1 MAQPRRA
8 LTAAALASAVTL
20 AAPTLRAQR
29 WPEVSLVTMGPG
41 DDVFSRFGHAALCVR
56 DAAEPAGRCYNYGTA
71 DFDAPVAF
79 TWSVLRGRGRF
90 WVSVTPEPEMLD
102 LYGPGSDRDVWSQE
116 LPLSYAARV
125 ALASRLA
132 WDALPEHRDFIY
144 HHYRDNCA
152 TRLRDH
158 LDAVTAGALRR
169 RGARP
174 FGHPWR
180 TPTRAGFASDARF
193 VLAAD
198 LALGR
203 ALDRPMTT
211 WEAMFLPDVLR
222 AEARHTW
229 QVPPVARC
237 RRMGT
242 MTAGD
247 PGAGQRLLVHVAGA
261 LGALSAL
268 ASWRLGP
275 RGRRAARVALAGL
288 LGVAALAL
296 WTLAAVS
303 PLPELRVNEC
313 LLLLAPTDFVLATG
327 DEARATRY
335 ARLRVLGVLAVLA
348 LWAAG
353 LLVQPLGWVA
363 AAVLAA
369 LGPWALG
376 RRERATSP

>member
-1 MAQPRRA
+1 
-8 LTAAALASAVTL
+8 
-20 AAPTLRAQR
+20 
-29 WPEVSLVTMGPG
+29 
-41 DDVFSRFGHAALCVR
+41 
-56 DAAEPAGRCYNYGTA
+56 
-71 DFDAPVAF
+71 
-79 TWSVLRGRGRF
+79 
-90 WVSVTPEPEMLD
+90 
-102 LYGPGSDRDVWSQE
+102 
-116 LPLSYAARV
+116 
-125 ALASRLA
+125 
-132 WDALPEHRDFIY
+132 
-144 HHYRDNCA
+144 
-152 TRLRDH
+152 
-158 LDAVTAGALRR
+158 
-169 RGARP
+169 
-174 FGHPWR
+174 
-180 TPTRAGFASDARF
+180 
-193 VLAAD
+193 
-198 LALGR
+198 
-203 ALDRPMTT
+203 MTT